1 MDRVEVPMSGAEK
14 RRELRMSLEK
24 REKVNLKDLSLIA
37 IVIIAMIVSLT
48 DFTFSVGDFKN
59 LTALTLFLYVIT
71 TLVYRN
77 RYDKGKF
84 RGREDPDYIA
94 SLGAYRAARGKITEL
109 GCASEVPEFCREYK
123 IRELREYREGL
134 LAEVDISY
142 EEYLENYRHLTL
154 RDVMQL
160 RLPLDTRRVIQKCN
174 SAKPIKLTP
183 GMILNES
190 GESDRQNLA
199 GQSGREREQRD
210 KRKDFIQRGLMVL
223 LGGMIAVD
231 VITAFSFVTVV
242 QWFVRMI
249 PILSA
254 LIMGDDSG
262 FCDIAVTETSFKK
275 DQTSIIGLFFEYRD
289 GKTKSLPA
297 TTEESPAEDTT
308 TE

>member
-1 MDRVEVPMSGAEK
+1 MDRVEIPMSGAEK
-14 RRELRMSLEK
+14 RREIRMNLEK
-24 REKVNLKDLSLIA
+24 REKFNLKDLSLVV
-37 IVIIAMIVSLT
+37 IVIIAMVVSLT
-48 DFTFSVGDFKN
+48 DFTFSMGDIKN

-77 RYDKGKF
+77 RYDKGKY
-84 RGREDPDYIA
+84 RGREDEDYKT
-94 SLGAYRAARGKITEL
+94 SLGEYRTARGKISEL

-134 LAEVDISY
+134 LAEVDLNY
-142 EEYLENYRHLTL
+142 DDYLSKYRHLSFFDL
-154 RDVMQL
+154 IRL
-160 RLPLDTRRVIQKCN
+160 RLPWDVKMTIQKCN
-174 SAKPIKLTP
+174 RAKPIKLTP

-190 GESDRQNLA
+190 GESDRQKLA
-199 GQSGREREQRD
+199 GQSGRERERKD

-223 LGGMIAVD
+223 LGALIAVD
-231 VITAFSFVTVV
+231 VITSFSFVTIV

-275 DQTSIIGLFFEYRD
+275 DQTAIIGLFFEYRD
-289 GKTKSLPA
+289 GKKMKNLPA
-297 TTEESPAEDTT
+297 TTEDTT